1 MRCPEFVNASAKAM
15 SSSSPLI
22 AASSALAVAF
32 ASSVA
37 APQFNPPPRL
47 HAAEARATATEHECV
62 APASTAALATARL
75 TRTGIS
81 RLDATSDATGGEREP
96 LSAHLASARVT
107 ARSMMAAA
115 TSVSAPP
122 PVAATAVEGWSRA
135 SSFVGAPFSSMRPS
149 RYARNLRSTF
159 FWDLVGANLWTSRR
173 MVYGG
178 QHVRSSTG

>member
-1 MRCPEFVNASAKAM
+1 MNASAKAM

-37 APQFNPPPRL
+37 APQFNP
-47 HAAEARATATEHECV
+47 AAPSARGGGDGDGDGARVRGAGV
-62 APASTAALATARL
+62 YGGFGDGSPDPYRDLAVGRDE
-75 TRTGIS
+75 RRDGW
-81 RLDATSDATGGEREP
+81 GEGAV
-96 LSAHLASARVT
+96 SAHLASARVT

-122 PVAATAVEGWSRA
+122 PVAATAVVGWSRA